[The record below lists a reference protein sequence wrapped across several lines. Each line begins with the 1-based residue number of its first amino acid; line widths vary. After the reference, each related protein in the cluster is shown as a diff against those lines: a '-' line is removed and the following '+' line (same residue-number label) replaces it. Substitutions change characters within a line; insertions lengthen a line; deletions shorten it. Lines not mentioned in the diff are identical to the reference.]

1 MISVTIDEAKSQLSK
16 LIEQVERGEEVVI
29 ARGKEPVA
37 RLVPYA
43 HERPKRGFG
52 SMRGRAWL
60 DESFWEPLPEE
71 ELKLWEGG

>member
-1 MISVTIDEAKSQLSK
+1 MPTFPIDEVGGQLAE
-16 LIEQVERGEEVVI
+16 LIALAGRGEEVII
-29 ARGKEPVA
+29 ARDGIPVA
-37 RLVPYA
+37 RLLPYS
-43 HERPKRGFG
+43 GFG